1 MSILPDGGR
10 ETPGMK
16 DDDQQS
22 LRDAISRK
30 AGAVISLPSDEALRH
45 HKTRLLAAQDEG
57 FWIACPEGDRAL
69 IDELMASGQ
78 CIGLSVR
85 GPVTRIVSATMI
97 LQYRTGKG
105 DGPGTP
111 GALLLAWPAQ
121 VKAIQR
127 RADFRVTVYPG
138 AGLSVRAWRIPDFH
152 YLPDIPSRTTQFELR
167 LRNLSLGGMGAVHT
181 PVPDAPEVKSG
192 QRLRIVIA
200 HAGGELLIDGRI
212 KHMRAADDG
221 DLTLGIQF
229 KKLDDAIE
237 GRQTRAAL
245 TEIIG
250 LLQRDEI
257 RRGRQTE
264 EAQAA

>member
-30 AGAVISLPSDEALRH
+30 AGAVISLPGGESLRH
-45 HKTRLLAAQDEG
+45 HKTRLLKTQEEG

-69 IDELMASGQ
+69 IDELMTSGQ

-97 LQYRTGKG
+97 LQYRAGKG
-105 DGPGTP
+105 GDAQAP

-138 AGLSVRAWRIPDFH
+138 AGVSVRAWRIPDHH
-152 YLPDIPSRTTQFELR
+152 YIREIPPRTTLLEVR
-167 LRNLSLGGMGAVHT
+167 LRNLSLGGMGVIHT
-181 PVPDAPEVKSG
+181 PIPEAPQVTAE
-192 QRLRIVIA
+192 QRLRIVIT

-264 EAQAA
+264 QVQAA